1 MAEVKLK
8 ISDIDCAAC
17 VNRVRRAISE
27 CFGVESVYVSYTAG
41 RAEIR
46 YDEDKTG
53 LAGIVKCVKK
63 AGFGV
68 PTETPLVK
76 YVA

>member
-17 VNRVRRAISE
+17 VGRVRRAISE

-46 YDEDKTG
+46 YDEDKTD

-68 PTETPLVK
+68 PTETALVK